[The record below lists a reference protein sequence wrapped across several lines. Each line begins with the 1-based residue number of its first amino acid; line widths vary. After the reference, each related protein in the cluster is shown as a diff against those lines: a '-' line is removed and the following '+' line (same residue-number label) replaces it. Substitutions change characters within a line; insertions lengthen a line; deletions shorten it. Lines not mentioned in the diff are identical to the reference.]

1 MFVTFDVLKLDTSI
15 ASKSHPSNILFIS
28 FTFNVS
34 KCDKSRYFNFWH
46 PQNICCMFVTF
57 DVLKLDTSIASKP
70 HLLNMLLISFTFN
83 VSKDETSIDARL
95 LQPENISLIFVTF
108 DVTKL
113 FTFNDANLL
122 H

>member
-1 MFVTFDVLKLDTSI
+1 
-15 ASKSHPSNILFIS
+15 
-28 FTFNVS
+28 
-34 KCDKSRYFNFWH
+34 
-46 PQNICCMFVTF
+46 MFVTF

-70 HLLNMLLISFTFN
+70 HLLNMLLISFTFD

-113 FTFNDANLL
+113 FTFNDANLNKL
-122 H
+122 KTLSLGEKYAFVGTEYGLAGTWANSDGNEFNSMAMPNNVADTYTRVS